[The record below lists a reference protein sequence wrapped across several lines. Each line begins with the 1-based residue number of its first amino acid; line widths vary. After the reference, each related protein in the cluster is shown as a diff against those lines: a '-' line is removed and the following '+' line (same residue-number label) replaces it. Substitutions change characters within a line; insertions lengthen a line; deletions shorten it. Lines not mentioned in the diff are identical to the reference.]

1 MTKSDR
7 KIAVCSAIVASIAAG
22 LAASPSAESAG
33 TVGRQAELQ
42 RRLDRVV
49 AAGVPGA
56 VLLVGERDGTI
67 RLTSGHARLKPK
79 TPMRAG
85 DRFRVG
91 SITKTFVAT
100 VALQLIGENRLALED
115 TVERWLPSLVPDG
128 GQITVR
134 QLLNHTSGL
143 FDYGSDR
150 EFVTQAVRDPL
161 RAWTP
166 REIIAIDEPP
176 ANEEPSSNV
185 NGLPELTA
193 RVVN

>member
-1 MTKSDR
+1 MGLRSREETVMTKSDR
-7 KIAVCSAIVASIAAG
+7 KIAVCSAIVASIAAV
-22 LAASPSAESAG
+22 LAASSSAESAR

-100 VALQLIGENRLALED
+100 V
-115 TVERWLPSLVPDG
+115 
-128 GQITVR
+128 
-134 QLLNHTSGL
+134 
-143 FDYGSDR
+143 
-150 EFVTQAVRDPL
+150 
-161 RAWTP
+161 
-166 REIIAIDEPP
+166 
-176 ANEEPSSNV
+176 
-185 NGLPELTA
+185 
-193 RVVN
+193 